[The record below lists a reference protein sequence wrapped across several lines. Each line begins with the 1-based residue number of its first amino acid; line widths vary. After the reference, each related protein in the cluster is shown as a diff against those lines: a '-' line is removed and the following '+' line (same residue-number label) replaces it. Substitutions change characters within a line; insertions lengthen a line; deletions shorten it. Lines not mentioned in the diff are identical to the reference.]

1 MKKLLLFLLLI
12 LAIKINI
19 FANTISLQNYKELIE
34 MSLRDLIVDILTTSN
49 KSFIIDKEIDIDLLV
64 FYKPEEPKNINFLKK
79 ILISNGYELT
89 ISNDVYFVKKI
100 EVIEDISKEE
110 KLSLKVI
117 QLKYLNFTDIE
128 NILKLQN
135 IQYSY
140 LKNSNKIFLN
150 CSHEKFIEIKEFIN
164 NIDILP
170 KQQKIKLSII
180 ETNLGKLKNYQSL
193 INANFNNSQKFLF
206 DFFLGSP
213 FNLNNKSD
221 YDNIE
226 TVLKFLKTNN
236 ISKSIVD
243 TFINLE
249 NNEEFKLNSSQNIPF
264 LTTSNTLTDLT
275 VNEINRYD
283 YKDVGLSLK
292 INPIITDDLLNIN
305 LNFSYSQLLESNA
318 DKPITTKKELNQ
330 KFSLN
335 KENKFFIISGIN
347 NYSKTSKDEKLPFL
361 SDIPLL
367 GKLFENEYI
376 NETFTTTTI
385 LIEFVNEFTDLNN
398 EKTISYFDDDCE
410 FWRACAT
417 SHALKNEP

>member
-150 CSHEKFIEIKEFIN
+150 CSDEKFIEIKEFIN

-206 DFFLGSP
+206 DFFW
-213 FNLNNKSD
+213 
-221 YDNIE
+221 E
-226 TVLKFLKTNN
+226 VL
-236 ISKSIVD
+236 SI
-243 TFINLE
+243 
-249 NNEEFKLNSSQNIPF
+249 
-264 LTTSNTLTDLT
+264 
-275 VNEINRYD
+275 
-283 YKDVGLSLK
+283 
-292 INPIITDDLLNIN
+292 
-305 LNFSYSQLLESNA
+305 
-318 DKPITTKKELNQ
+318 
-330 KFSLN
+330 
-335 KENKFFIISGIN
+335 
-347 NYSKTSKDEKLPFL
+347 
-361 SDIPLL
+361 
-367 GKLFENEYI
+367 
-376 NETFTTTTI
+376 
-385 LIEFVNEFTDLNN
+385 
-398 EKTISYFDDDCE
+398 
-410 FWRACAT
+410 
-417 SHALKNEP
+417 